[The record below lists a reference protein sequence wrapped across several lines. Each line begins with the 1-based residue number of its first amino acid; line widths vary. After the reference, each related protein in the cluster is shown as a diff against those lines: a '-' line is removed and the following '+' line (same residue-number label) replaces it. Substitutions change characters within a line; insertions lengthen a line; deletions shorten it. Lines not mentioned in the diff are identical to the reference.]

1 MRRRIVGAIALF
13 AMITVA
19 CTAGGGSTSV
29 APVDTASGATHTPVT
44 LNVWSFYT
52 GHEFT
57 QYQSVLA
64 DFSKLY
70 PWITI
75 NHTPSKSD
83 QDYLRAVNS
92 NSAPDIAIS
101 PGPDNV
107 AKFCDSGAYTDLTQF
122 LQQDGTDIS
131 SIVPA
136 AALRYTSYQGNQCT
150 LPVLTDAYGLY
161 YNKDMF
167 AAAHITT
174 PPKTL
179 SELETDAKKLTV
191 FNPDGSIKI
200 AGFMPSNAFYE
211 SYALYQ
217 GVYSGSQWYDES
229 GKSALASDPSWAS
242 LYEWQKKFTTDVYGP
257 DGYQK
262 LKDFFASLG
271 GPNSEWGANTQGFET
286 GQLAMAMDGEWRTAF
301 ITTDKAKVNYET
313 APFPVLDSAASLYG
327 AGTIGGDVIGIPSNA
342 EHKAE
347 AWLLLKYLA
356 LDTGAEEKLAETLG
370 NVPTTFDA
378 LKDPKLTATPH
389 FQTFLDI
396 FANPN
401 SAFKPITV
409 IGQADSDALASF
421 LDDWEAGKVPDL
433 HKGLE
438 DLAAQIDQQFTLG

>member
-1 MRRRIVGAIALF
+1 MRRRMVGCIALF

-19 CTAGGGSTSV
+19 CTAGGSSSV
-29 APVDTASGATHTPVT
+29 APVNTASGAAHTPVT
-44 LNVWSFYT
+44 INVWSFYT

-57 QYQSVLA
+57 QYQGVLD
-64 DFSKLY
+64 DFKAKY

-75 NHTPSKSD
+75 NHTPAKSD

-107 AKFCDSGAYTDLTQF
+107 AKFCDSGAYQDLTTF
-122 LQQDGTDIS
+122 LQQDGTDLTAL
-131 SIVPA
+131 VPEP
-136 AALRYTSYQGNQCT
+136 ALRYTSYKGNQCT

-167 AAAHITT
+167 SAAHISS

-191 FNPDGSIKI
+191 LNPDGSIKV
-200 AGFMPSNAFYE
+200 AGFMPLNGFYE
-211 SYALYQ
+211 DAALYG
-217 GVYSGSQWYDES
+217 GVFSGSQWYDSS
-229 GKSALASDPSWAS
+229 GKSALATDPSWAS
-242 LYEWQKKFTTDVYGP
+242 LFTWQQKFITDVYGP

-262 LKDFFASLG
+262 LKDFFANLG
-271 GPNSEWGANTQGFET
+271 GPNSEWSSSQGFET
-286 GQLAMAMDGEWRTAF
+286 EQLAMTIDGEWRTAF

-313 APFPVLDSAASLYG
+313 APFPVLDSAASQYG
-327 AGTIGGDVIGIPSNA
+327 GGTIGGDVIGIPANA
-342 EHKAE
+342 EHTAE

-370 NVPTTFDA
+370 NVPTTFEA

-401 SAFKPITV
+401 SAFKPLTV
-409 IGQADSDALASF
+409 IGQADSDMLASF

-433 HKGLE
+433 QKGLQ
-438 DLAAQIDQQFTLG
+438 DLAGQIDQQFTLG

>member
-1 MRRRIVGAIALF
+1 MRRKFVGCIALF

-19 CTAGGGSTSV
+19 CTAGGSSSVSAIDTS
-29 APVDTASGATHTPVT
+29 SGAAHTPVT
-44 LNVWSFYT
+44 INVWSFYT

-57 QYQSVLA
+57 QYQGVLD
-64 DFSKLY
+64 DFKAKY

-75 NHTPSKSD
+75 NHTPAKSD

-107 AKFCDSGAYTDLTQF
+107 AKFCDSGAYQDLTPF
-122 LQQDGTDIS
+122 LQQDGTDLTAV
-131 SIVPA
+131 VPEP
-136 AALRYTSYQGNQCT
+136 ALRYTSYKGNQCT

-167 AAAHITT
+167 ATAHITSA
-174 PPKTL
+174 PKTL
-179 SELETDAKKLTV
+179 SELEADAKKLTV
-191 FNPDGSIKI
+191 LNPDGSIKV
-200 AGFMPSNAFYE
+200 AGFMPLNGFYE
-211 SYALYQ
+211 DAALYG
-217 GVYSGSQWYDES
+217 GVFSASQWYDAN

-242 LYEWQKKFTTDVYGP
+242 LLTWQKSFITDVYGP

-262 LKDFFASLG
+262 LKDFFANLG
-271 GPNSEWGANTQGFET
+271 GPNSEWSSSQGFET
-286 GQLAMAMDGEWRTAF
+286 EQLAMAIDGEWRTAF
-301 ITTDKAKVNYET
+301 ITTDKATVNYET
-313 APFPVLDSAASLYG
+313 APFPVLDSAASQYG
-327 AGTIGGDVIGIPSNA
+327 AGTIGGDVIGIPANA
-342 EHKAE
+342 AHPAE

-356 LDTGAEEKLAETLG
+356 LDTGAQEKLAETLG
-370 NVPTTFDA
+370 NVPTTFEA

-396 FANPN
+396 FANPD

-421 LDDWEAGKVPDL
+421 IDDWEAGKVPDL
-433 HKGLE
+433 QKGLQ
-438 DLAAQIDQQFTLG
+438 DVAGQIDEQFTLG

>member
-1 MRRRIVGAIALF
+1 MRRRIVGCIALF

-19 CTAGGGSTSV
+19 CTAGGSSSV
-29 APVDTASGATHTPVT
+29 APVPLGSGAHTPVT

-57 QYQSVLA
+57 QYQSVLD
-64 DFSKLY
+64 DFHAKY

-75 NHTPSKSD
+75 NHTPSKTD

-92 NSAPDIAIS
+92 NSAPDVAIS
-101 PGPDNV
+101 PGPGNV
-107 AKFCDSGAYTDLTQF
+107 AKFCDSGAYQDLTPF
-122 LQQDGTDIS
+122 LQQDGTDITTV
-131 SIVPA
+131 VPEP
-136 AALRYTSYQGNQCT
+136 ALRYASYQGNQCT

-167 AAAHITT
+167 AAANITS

-179 SELETDAKKLTV
+179 SELEADAKKLSV

-200 AGFMPSNAFYE
+200 AGFMPLSSFYE
-211 SYALYQ
+211 TYALYN
-217 GVYSGSQWYDES
+217 GVYSGSQWYDAN
-229 GKSALASDPSWAS
+229 GKSTLATDPSWAA
-242 LYEWQKKFTTDVYGP
+242 LLTWEQNFITDVYGP

-271 GPNSEWGANTQGFET
+271 GPNSEWGSNTQGFET
-286 GQLAMAMDGEWRTAF
+286 GQLAMTMDGEWRTAF
-301 ITTDKAKVNYET
+301 ITNDKSKVNYET
-313 APFPVLDSAASLYG
+313 APFPVADSAASLYG
-327 AGTIGGDVIGIPSNA
+327 AGTIGGDVIGIPANA
-342 EHKAE
+342 AHPAE
-347 AWLLLKYLA
+347 AWLLIKYLA
-356 LDTGAEEKLAETLG
+356 LDTGAQEKLAETLG
-370 NVPTTFDA
+370 NVPTTFAA
-378 LKDPKLTATPH
+378 LKDPKLIATPH

-401 SAFKPITV
+401 SAYKPITV
-409 IGQADSDALASF
+409 IGQADTDALASF

-433 HKGLE
+433 QKGLT

>member
-1 MRRRIVGAIALF
+1 MRRRIVGCIALF

-19 CTAGGGSTSV
+19 CTAGGSSSVSAIDTSSG
-29 APVDTASGATHTPVT
+29 TAHTPVT
-44 LNVWSFYT
+44 INMWSFYT

-57 QYQSVLA
+57 QYQGVLA
-64 DFSKLY
+64 DFHTKY

-75 NHTPSKSD
+75 NHSPSKSD

-92 NSAPDIAIS
+92 NSAPDVAIS

-107 AKFCDSGAYTDLTQF
+107 AKFCDSGAYKDLTPF
-122 LQQDGTDIS
+122 LQQDGTDIT
-131 SIVPA
+131 SIVPEP
-136 AALRYTSYQGNQCT
+136 ALRYTSYKGNQCT

-167 AAAHITT
+167 AAAHITS

-191 FNPDGSIKI
+191 LNPDGSIKV
-200 AGFMPSNAFYE
+200 AGFMPLNGFYE
-211 SYALYQ
+211 NPALYL
-217 GVYSGSQWYDES
+217 GAYSGGQWYDAN
-229 GKSALASDPSWAS
+229 GKSALATDASWAS
-242 LYEWQKKFTTDVYGP
+242 LFTWQQKFITDVYGP

-262 LKDFFASLG
+262 LKDFFANLG
-271 GPNSEWGANTQGFET
+271 GPNSEWGSNTQGFET

-301 ITTDKAKVNYET
+301 ITTDGSKVNYET
-313 APFPVLDSAASLYG
+313 APFPVLDSVASLYG
-327 AGTIGGDVIGIPSNA
+327 AGTIGGDVIGIPDNA
-342 EHKAE
+342 AHPAE
-347 AWLLLKYLA
+347 AWLLIKYLA
-356 LDTGAEEKLAETLG
+356 LDTGAQEKLAETLG

-378 LKDPKLTATPH
+378 LKDPKLTGTPH

-396 FANPN
+396 FANPD

-409 IGQADSDALASF
+409 IGQADSDMLASF

-433 HKGLE
+433 QKGLQ
-438 DLAAQIDQQFTLG
+438 DLAGQIDQQFTLG